1 MSTVTIGT
9 IISVLF
15 LFFLV
20 LGMPIGACM
29 GLFGI
34 LGYAAMGSPGAALNL
49 MVNDMFTS
57 FASYNM
63 STVVMFCWMGFIAYR
78 SGIGDKLFEL
88 AYRCLGHLPGGLCIA
103 AEAACAMFGAVC
115 GSAPATVATIGSIA
129 FPEMKKY
136 GYNDSLRTACVAAGG
151 GLGILI
157 PPSMTAIIYGITTGV
172 SIGKLFIAGI
182 SAGILLM
189 LFYMAAI
196 YLQVKFNPALA
207 PRSRKFTWSERKAS
221 LGGGL
226 VETIIIF
233 VLSIGGLSVGFFTPT
248 EGGAIGCFLMLAL
261 VIIRKKLSRPNFLAS
276 LKDTAEATGMIMWI
290 LGCATLF
297 SRMITISN
305 IPQAVSQLIENLDAP
320 PGVVILTVLFVY
332 LVAGCFIDA
341 IPMITITVPIFY
353 PIVTGIGYDPIW
365 YGVVTTLTVCMGM
378 ITPPV
383 GAGAF
388 VARGVAPDVPLQTI
402 FKGIWPFL
410 LAMFL
415 CLTLVTVFPQI
426 VLFLV
431 N

>member
-1 MSTVTIGT
+1 
-9 IISVLF
+9 
-15 LFFLV
+15 
-20 LGMPIGACM
+20 
-29 GLFGI
+29 
-34 LGYAAMGSPGAALNL
+34 
-49 MVNDMFTS
+49 
-57 FASYNM
+57 
-63 STVVMFCWMGFIAYR
+63 
-78 SGIGDKLFEL
+78 
-88 AYRCLGHLPGGLCIA
+88 
-103 AEAACAMFGAVC
+103 
-115 GSAPATVATIGSIA
+115 
-129 FPEMKKY
+129 
-136 GYNDSLRTACVAAGG
+136 
-151 GLGILI
+151 
-157 PPSMTAIIYGITTGV
+157 
-172 SIGKLFIAGI
+172 
-182 SAGILLM
+182 
-189 LFYMAAI
+189 MAAI

-207 PRSRKFTWSERKAS
+207 PRSRKFTWGERKMS

-233 VLSIGGLSVGFFTPT
+233 ILSIGGLSVGFFTPT

-261 VIIRKKLSRPNFLAS
+261 VMIRKKLSWPNLLAS

-305 IPQAVSQLIENLDAP
+305 IPWAVSQLIENLDAP
-320 PGVVILTVLFVY
+320 PGAVMAVILFVY
-332 LVAGCFIDA
+332 LIAGCFIDA

-383 GAGAF
+383 GAGVF
-388 VARGVAPDVPLQTI
+388 VAGGVAPDVPLQVI

-415 CLTLVTVFPQI
+415 CLSLVTAFPQI
-426 VLFLV
+426 ILFMV